1 MNHIQLI
8 FMQKQRWAKSP
19 SLIEL
24 RATSQDYEQMYAK
37 TINGYLT

>member
-1 MNHIQLI
+1 
-8 FMQKQRWAKSP
+8 MQKQIRAKSP

-24 RATSQDYEQMYAK
+24 IAIGQNSEQMYAK